1 MRLPSDEFAITV
13 HKLHRMSVIIVEG
26 ALDLTNIHVL
36 ADAVDHIVY
45 REVPLLLDLTGVR
58 YIDSAGLHFI
68 RRVHDQC
75 ASTGVPFAMVANA
88 MVRRLCGLLSLE
100 TVIPIFANTTLAR
113 DHFLAEWG
121 AH

>member
-1 MRLPSDEFAITV
+1 MRLASDEFVITV
-13 HKLHRMSVIIVEG
+13 HKLHRMSVIIVRG

-58 YIDSAGLHFI
+58 CIDSAGLHFI
-68 RRVHDQC
+68 RQVHDQC
-75 ASTGVPFAMVANA
+75 AGKHVPFAMVANA
-88 MVRRLCGLLSLE
+88 TVRRLCGLLSLE
-100 TVIPIFANTTLAR
+100 TVIPIFANRTLAR
-113 DHFLAEWG
+113 DHFVAEWG